1 MRALFG
7 VTTTIA
13 LIGAVSAPAL
23 AQQSLHSQLEGVWKV
38 TADYDQFTDG
48 HKRNPMGNNPQG
60 MAGFTPS
67 GTFIFELMS
76 GDRSAKSG
84 TGPVDPVG
92 PAIAFFATYT
102 VDEQNK
108 TYTYHVQTAN
118 ELPPLLDAAEADGLV
133 ILPVLVSPCRFMK
146 TLAIS
151 RFQSVNPPSEPL
163 IAISRAESEATLVK
177 VTDAIEKA
185 IVGRSAA

>member
-7 VTTTIA
+7 ATTTIA

-23 AQQSLHSQLEGVWKV
+23 AQQSLHSQLEGVWKI

-48 HKRNPMGNNPQG
+48 HKRNTMGNNPQG
-60 MAGFTPS
+60 MAVFTPS

-76 GDRSAKSG
+76 GDRSAKPG
-84 TGPVDPVG
+84 TGPVDPIG

-108 TYTYHVQTAN
+108 TYTYHVQHCTFPQWN
-118 ELPPLLDAAEADGLV
+118 G
-133 ILPVLVSPCRFMK
+133 
-146 TLAIS
+146 IS
-151 RFQSVNPPSEPL
+151 R
-163 IAISRAESEATLVK
+163 TTT
-177 VTDAIEKA
+177 VTDISPTSFK
-185 IVGRSAA
+185 IVAATIHDPEGGDFQPHLEFERAK